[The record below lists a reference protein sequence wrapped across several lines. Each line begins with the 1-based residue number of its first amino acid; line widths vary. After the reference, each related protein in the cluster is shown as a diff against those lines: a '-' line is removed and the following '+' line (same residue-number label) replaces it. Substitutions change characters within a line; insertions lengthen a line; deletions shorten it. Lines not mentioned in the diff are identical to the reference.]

1 MRAIIA
7 LAGLACL
14 LAACG
19 PRTHEQPPTFSP
31 QRKASRAMPLSRP
44 AAEAARL
51 LQSER
56 FELRDMEPATG
67 GVTRV
72 DHGEA
77 YFPARGVEL
86 DVKWKVAPAGG
97 EGWNNVPRKEVAAFV
112 IQQWFLDDR
121 DWIVPPTAIRCVP
134 VEAHRRFLDAEPIVE
149 NTRCVLGMI
158 AAWLDDVEHPA
169 EVLDEDRF
177 RREPEYARHRAD
189 LNLVAY
195 LIAHRDGRLANF
207 LVPEDDD
214 DGRIYLIDN
223 GISFGGLVWNY
234 FRPNWNVIRVPALR
248 RDSVDRLRRVSAG
261 DVSALAVLTQL
272 EADPQGVLQPAKREG
287 PWDASQG
294 ARLQKG
300 RAQFGLTADEIAGV
314 TERLE
319 ELLSRVDGG
328 EIGLF

>member
-1 MRAIIA
+1 
-7 LAGLACL
+7 
-14 LAACG
+14 
-19 PRTHEQPPTFSP
+19 
-31 QRKASRAMPLSRP
+31 MPLERP

-56 FELRDMEPATG
+56 FELRDMKPATG

-77 YFPARGVEL
+77 YFPARRVEL

-134 VEAHRRFLDAEPIVE
+134 VDEHRRFLDAEPIVE
-149 NTRCVLGMI
+149 GTRCVLGMV
-158 AAWLDDVEHPA
+158 AAWLEDVEHPD
-169 EVLDEDRF
+169 EVLDEGRF

-189 LNLVAY
+189 MNLVAY
-195 LIAHRDGRLANF
+195 LVAHRDGRLANF
-207 LVPEDDD
+207 LVPKDDD

-272 EADPQGVLQPAKREG
+272 EADARGVLEPAKREA

-294 ARLQKG
+294 ARLRKG

-314 TERLE
+314 ATRLAD
-319 ELLSRVDGG
+319 LLSRVDAG
-328 EIGLF
+328 EIALF